1 MTPIRHTGDISSLSS
16 LDKKGLTDFGLK
28 FALGEK
34 TSSPNTI
41 FTTPGSY
48 ANIAMGFPE
57 LEFSAS
63 EIYHWPRPELPTVG
77 GPGTKSTPQPSKN
90 RCHHQKAKIQ
100 YVPVFNNHMSIYMI
114 YCLNMDLN

>member
-63 EIYHWPRPELPTVG
+63 EIYQWPRPELPTVG

-90 RCHHQKAKIQ
+90 RCHKAKIQ
-100 YVPVFNNHMSIYMI
+100 YVFVFNNHMNEHIHDL
-114 YCLNMDLN
+114 LNLT